1 MVYNKKKCSPLRLA
15 KIEKSLGSFKA
26 MSDYMI
32 RLPVFV
38 EKWTNGNE
46 YTNFKAAIYVWRTY
60 LKMACMFQ

>member
-32 RLPVFV
+32 RLSVLL
-38 EKWTNGNE
+38 KSGNE
-46 YTNFKAAIYVWRTY
+46 KREKVRF
-60 LKMACMFQ
+60 